1 MTYLEFV
8 SYKVKYDDLQ
18 ERFAQILLE
27 KERLF
32 TKTLPNAIRYDRE
45 QVQCSVDGN
54 PLEEYVVSLDEE
66 KIDEKLSK
74 LRESLKDWEI
84 LMDLR
89 EKELRKSHSIPD
101 RIYVMRFIDGYGIN
115 RIANTINYSKSQV
128 YRITRQIEKRCDK
141 MRK

>member
-1 MTYLEFV
+1 MTYLEFEK
-8 SYKVKYDDLQ
+8 YKVMYDDLQ

-32 TKTLPNAIRYDRE
+32 TKALPSGIRYDKE
-45 QVQCSVDGN
+45 QVQCSIDGN
-54 PLEEYVVSLDEE
+54 PLEEYVMSLDEE
-66 KIDEKLSK
+66 NIDEKLSQI
-74 LRESLKDWEI
+74 RESLKDWEI
-84 LMDLR
+84 LMNLR
-89 EKELRKSHSIPD
+89 EKELRKSHSVPD

-128 YRITRQIEKRCDK
+128 YRIVNQINKRCNK